1 MWPFFVLWDFWFWS
15 FFGVFII
22 FEFVWTNK
30 SNGVAGLLTPF
41 GFLALLFLFS
51 SFNPFSWIA
60 ENWQNLWIYGLGYI
74 VIGLV
79 WSFFHWLRFVQKRAD
94 FLGEF
99 LDVFRKDNNLAS
111 DWMPQENPKEEYQGR
126 GVSTKRDFSS
136 SFWEKLARNWSET
149 FPNRTF
155 GRCGSDATFE
165 NIIPQATNHKD
176 DLVAWMSLWPFDMA
190 WMLLSDIMI
199 EIWNWLFSR
208 FRLAYQKV
216 ANRAFR
222 KYMPKEPMIPA
233 TQLVKKY
240 PDNDK
245 AEG

>member
-41 GFLALLFLFS
+41 GFLVLLFLFS

-60 ENWQNLWIYGLGYI
+60 ENFSNLWIYGLGYI
-74 VIGLV
+74 VVGLV

-99 LDVFRKDNNLAS
+99 LDDFRKRYNLSS
-111 DWMPQENPKEEYQGR
+111 DWLPKENPKETR
-126 GVSTKRDFSS
+126 GCSS
-136 SFWEKLARNWSET
+136 SDDSRFWEQLSRDWSET
-149 FPNRTF
+149 FRD
-155 GRCGSDATFE
+155 RDCGWHGSGKTFE
-165 NIIPQATNHKD
+165 SVIPQAINNKD
-176 DLVAWMSLWPFDMA
+176 NLVSWMSLWPFDMT
-190 WMLLSDIMI
+190 WMLLSDFMI
-199 EIWNWLFSR
+199 EVWNWLFSR
-208 FRLAYQKV
+208 FRLAYQKI

-222 KYMPKEPMIPA
+222 KYVQAVPSPK
-233 TQLVKKY
+233 K
-240 PDNDK
+240 
-245 AEG
+245 EGSADAVE